1 MNCPT
6 VAAGTPTAPRT
17 ADEALPL
24 NSHLELAA
32 LPTAPGCARA
42 HAKVILLEWGLRSM
56 ADTAELL
63 VSELVTNSVQAS
75 ERLKTRDDVA
85 VVPVVRLWMASDRT
99 MVVIRVWDGSDDMP
113 IHHNAAPD
121 EIGGRGL
128 MIIDSLAADWAS
140 CRLASGK
147 VVWAVV
153 ADEAPPTSDDFRYR
167 RRGGL

>member
-1 MNCPT
+1 
-6 VAAGTPTAPRT
+6 
-17 ADEALPL
+17 
-24 NSHLELAA
+24 
-32 LPTAPGCARA
+32 
-42 HAKVILLEWGLRSM
+42 M
-56 ADTAELL
+56 ADMAELL

-128 MIIDSLAADWAS
+128 MIIDSLAADWGS
-140 CRLASGK
+140 CRQASGK

-153 ADEAPPTSDDFRYR
+153 TDEALSGADDS
-167 RRGGL
+167 